1 MKNNRDELIKFLLEQ
16 DVWEKEVDE
25 VLDNFNENITLDDL
39 KIVAI
44 FDSAYDLAE
53 NYIDNVIGSLDHYI
67 DSVLE
72 YDELGKKIAENGDE
86 YLLLSTGRIIEFE
99 L

>member
-53 NYIDNVIGSLDHYI
+53 NYIDNVIGSLD
-67 DSVLE
+67 
-72 YDELGKKIAENGDE
+72 
-86 YLLLSTGRIIEFE
+86 LSFI
-99 L
+99 